1 MFKNYLQ
8 DIGRVLIFTTVVSG
22 VSLVSILGQPL
33 DKPEKEAIAI
43 FVGILSAGGVLA
55 VTLDHS
61 RTWQKVISEH
71 FANSTVEIDM
81 DNLQQRISEV
91 QQKDS

>member
-1 MFKNYLQ
+1 MGIAMFF
-8 DIGRVLIFTTVVSG
+8 G
-22 VSLVSILGQPL
+22 ILG
-33 DKPEKEAIAI
+33 
-43 FVGILSAGGVLA
+43 AGGVVG
-55 VTLDHS
+55 VTVKHS

-91 QQKDS
+91 QQKD